1 MHGLLFGTGYLMGLN
16 SLVKHQIEDFLNESL
31 AEVALLTANK
41 SSTCYKLTTP
51 KKHYF
56 LKIGERSDISASSI
70 ELRLI
75 AHYVHTPKLLCATE
89 TYFITEWIDAV
100 YSPHHSVPFARELAA
115 LHQVTSTHFGFGH
128 DNILGSIIQH
138 NTKEDSWAQ
147 FFWQHRLRYQLI
159 LAYNNHQLTN
169 KEYQQALTL
178 EPIVTKA
185 LDIPIT
191 PVLLHGDLWSGNV
204 LYDQDSHYFID
215 TACYYG
221 HHEADLA
228 LGYIFGGFDTAFY
241 TEYFKHIPKQ
251 SGFTLRSYLYQL
263 YHYLNHLN
271 MFGYTYKA
279 ATLKCISRLR
289 TL

>member
-1 MHGLLFGTGYLMGLN
+1 MHALPSGTAYLMDLN
-16 SLVKHQIEDFLNESL
+16 KLVKYHIEDSLGESL
-31 AEVALLTANK
+31 IEVTFLTAND

-56 LKIGERSDISASSI
+56 LKIGEQSDISSSSA

-75 AHYVHTPKLLCATE
+75 ANYVRTPKLLCAE
-89 TYFITEWIDAV
+89 QSYFITEWIDV
-100 YSPHHSVPFARELAA
+100 CYSSHHSTDLARELAV
-115 LHQVTSTHFGFGH
+115 LHQVTSTHFGFDH
-128 DNILGSIIQH
+128 DNILGNTIQP
-138 NTKEDSWAQ
+138 NAKEGSWAE
-147 FFWQHRLRYQLI
+147 FFWQHRLCYQI
-159 LAYNNHQLTN
+159 ELAYNNNQLSN
-169 KEYQQALTL
+169 AEYQHALSL
-178 EPIVTKA
+178 EPIVMHL

-204 LYDQDSHYFID
+204 LYDRGSHYFID

-228 LGYIFGGFDTAFY
+228 LGYIFGGFSTDFY
-241 TEYFKHIPKQ
+241 TEYFKRIPKYP
-251 SGFTLRSYLYQL
+251 GFIERNYAYML

-271 MFGYTYKA
+271 MFGLRYKM
-279 ATLKCISRLR
+279 ATLKCVSHLY